1 MKITIQDLTV
11 FGVAIVASATLYSI
25 GHSMGIANEVGY
37 QYMPWLL
44 PTSVYDVATTALR
57 QPVYLALI
65 LVGTKEL
72 FSVGNS
78 RFFKKNPQRFF
89 AVVMLILMFGVGLA
103 LLISYNHSI
112 LEFGLYALIAILL
125 AAIITDQFQQG
136 HVLALVAGIFLCMAT
151 LGVINGI
158 RQTQI
163 ALTAEERFYVATTD
177 RNYVNVRIV
186 HSAVSGLVLK
196 SGSEISFYPIDKI
209 IRISRETN

>member
-25 GHSMGIANEVGY
+25 GHSMGVANEVGY
-37 QYMPWLL
+37 QYIPWLL

-57 QPVYLALI
+57 QPIYLAMI

-78 RFFKKNPQRFF
+78 RFFKENPQRFF
-89 AVVMLILMFGVGLA
+89 AVLMLILIFCMGLA
-103 LLISYNHSI
+103 LLISYDLGI
-112 LEFGLYALIAILL
+112 LEFGLYALVALFL

-136 HVLALVAGIFLCMAT
+136 YVLQLVAGIFLCVAA
-151 LGVINGI
+151 LGVIDGV
-158 RQTQI
+158 RKTRT
-163 ALTAEERFYVATTD
+163 ALAAEERIYVATTD
-177 RNYVNVRIV
+177 RNYVNARII

-196 SGSEISFYPIDKI
+196 SGNEISFYPIDKI
-209 IRISRETN
+209 IRISRDP